1 MGVVAAW
8 PQLAAWVGGNTTRRS
23 QLVELLHAMVATL
36 PPVQSVGCLVDH
48 DVLRMWLF
56 SQITDKAIR
65 LEYKEG
71 LIDLLPSVVSQGK
84 TDLELE

>member
-8 PQLAAWVGGNTTRRS
+8 PQLAAWAGGNTTRRA
-23 QLVELLHAMVATL
+23 QLVELLQAMVTTL
-36 PPVQSVGCLVDH
+36 PPSQSVGCLVDH
-48 DVLRMWLF
+48 DILRMWLF

-65 LEYKEG
+65 LEYKEC
-71 LIDLLPSVVSQGK
+71 LVDLLPSVVSQGK